1 MKQQAHCFEWVLLHD
16 TFIGYDDKGRVLP
29 VTEMKPRTQ
38 DFSFSHS
45 QLSRDGEHSKAVAAS
60 SLKALPI
67 PRLLS
72 WDLSGPAVDDILEA
86 VEEVSAQ
93 LHRVVRSGSLSLRVY
108 GDLIGCAVPIGEHT
122 KSPCRPVPETPRLTY
137 TSESMTRTARA

>member
-29 VTEMKPRTQ
+29 VTEMKPRMQ
-38 DFSFSHS
+38 DFSFSRS
-45 QLSRDGEHSKAVAAS
+45 QLSRDAEHTKALAPS

-72 WDLSGPAVDDILEA
+72 WDLSGPAVDDILKA
-86 VEEVSAQ
+86 VEEVSVQ
-93 LHRVVRSGSLSLRVY
+93 LYRFFCSVSLSLRVY
-108 GDLIGCAVPIGEHT
+108 GDLIGMHCPIGEHT
-122 KSPCRPVPETPRLTY
+122 NSPCRLVPETPRLTY
-137 TSESMTRTARA
+137 ISESMTRTARA